1 MKLNLKIH
9 LFQKLE
15 LCHIMSFFLSK
26 LFFCRWRSPS
36 FFCFKSAIINTF
48 KDDLLFIYEIS
59 AKTLLNVLLKYHEPA
74 NVASRPTDT
83 EFLTNMVIQFANQ
96 FVCQVDLQLKLV
108 TRQIKFIDII
118 CKVIECRLEK
128 STLDDTLK
136 RGFGTSR
143 FEMRSKFE
151 LKNVWG

>member
-1 MKLNLKIH
+1 MNLIFLIKVSLDNSKPLNKLI
-9 LFQKLE
+9 QKLTT
-15 LCHIMSFFLSK
+15 LCE
-26 LFFCRWRSPS
+26 
-36 FFCFKSAIINTF
+36 
-48 KDDLLFIYEIS
+48 DDLLFIYEIS

-74 NVASRPTDT
+74 NVASRPNDT

-136 RGFGTSR
+136 PSFY
-143 FEMRSKFE
+143 
-151 LKNVWG
+151 

>member
-1 MKLNLKIH
+1 MKK
-9 LFQKLE
+9 QKFGP
-15 LCHIMSFFLSK
+15 SAPPGSP
-26 LFFCRWRSPS
+26 FCTNN
-36 FFCFKSAIINTF
+36 FVF
-48 KDDLLFIYEIS
+48 YEIS

-74 NVASRPTDT
+74 NVASRPNDT

-136 RGFGTSR
+136 PSFY
-143 FEMRSKFE
+143 
-151 LKNVWG
+151 